1 VAPTVGDEEARGKS
15 CRRDADIRYRFAT
28 GSGLHACVIYLRY
41 IVEIVTDAGPIETII
56 SAAYSL
62 GRIAAH
68 RTGNDT
74 PAAQWRALATLERY
88 GALRIGELASAART
102 TQPGMTRLI
111 GQMAD
116 EALVTRS
123 PDPDDSR
130 ATVVRITADGRAAL
144 ARWRAQLSETLAPLF
159 ADLTDDD
166 RAALERTA
174 QLLRERTIDAP
185 LDASG
190 RNQ

>member
-1 VAPTVGDEEARGKS
+1 
-15 CRRDADIRYRFAT
+15 
-28 GSGLHACVIYLRY
+28 
-41 IVEIVTDAGPIETII
+41 
-56 SAAYSL
+56 
-62 GRIAAH
+62 
-68 RTGNDT
+68 
-74 PAAQWRALATLERY
+74 
-88 GALRIGELASAART
+88 
-102 TQPGMTRLI
+102 M
-111 GQMAD
+111 
-116 EALVTRS
+116 TRS

-174 QLLRERTIDAP
+174 QLLRERTIDVP
-185 LDASG
+185 LNASG

>member
-1 VAPTVGDEEARGKS
+1 M
-15 CRRDADIRYRFAT
+15 
-28 GSGLHACVIYLRY
+28 
-41 IVEIVTDAGPIETII
+41 TDAGPIETII

-68 RTGNDT
+68 RTGNEA

-88 GALRIGELASAART
+88 GTLRIGELASAART

-116 EALVTRS
+116 ETLVTRS

-130 ATVVRITADGRAAL
+130 ATVVRITADGRGAL
-144 ARWRAQLSETLAPLF
+144 ARWRVQLSETLAPLF
-159 ADLTDDD
+159 ADLTEDD

-174 QLLRERTIDAP
+174 QLLRERTIDVP
-185 LDASG
+185 LNASG